1 MGAKDTLID
10 SRING
15 LEVDQQLLVSQMFE
29 VQAAVTWDI
38 AYKAGIVEGQSS
50 EGHQK
55 AILLAVKAARKDGM
69 KEVVEWSD
77 EKCPH
82 DIQELSQSGLVTRNE
97 MPEKKC
103 ECPLCWQAFLVE
115 KELR

>member
-29 VQAAVTWDI
+29 VQAAITWDI

-55 AILLAVKAARKDGM
+55 AILLAIKAARKDGI
-69 KEVVEWSD
+69 KEVVEFVEEHLPKTLGNYVGFWRS
-77 EKCPH
+77 
-82 DIQELSQSGLVTRNE
+82 
-97 MPEKKC
+97 
-103 ECPLCWQAFLVE
+103 WQCFLAE
-115 KELR
+115 KEIG